1 VSYGLCNTHCVQT
14 TRLDS
19 SANDALDGKMLI
31 MPSDFFRF
39 LLQARVVPC
48 YLNPVAQF
56 ILCPGYPKALI
67 RLLKFFG
74 WSIVAVFCGLLLGLS
89 GAFLYLSPGLPSVEA
104 LRSIQLQIPLRVYSS
119 DNKLIAEFGEMRRTP
134 IRFADIPPNFINA
147 LLSAE
152 DDNFAN
158 HYGVD
163 PSSLMRAATQLV
175 KSGHI
180 QSGGSTITM
189 QVAKNFFLTSERS
202 FSRKTTEILLALQI
216 ERQLTKDEILELYVN
231 KIYLGNRAYGI
242 EAAAQVYYGKSI
254 RDVSLAQMAMIAG
267 LPKAPSRFNPL
278 ANPARSKERRDWIL
292 GRMYKLGKITE
303 ADYTTAINEPLNASY
318 HVPTPEVNA
327 PYIAEMARAEMV
339 GRYGSDAYTE
349 GFRVT
354 TTVPSN
360 LQEMANTALHEGLM
374 TYDQR
379 HGYRGPESRLP
390 GKTREAWAT
399 ELTKQRTISSLEP
412 AIVTQVDKTGLQV
425 LTRTGEEHVGW
436 DSMKWARPFLNTNSM
451 GANPKQP
458 SDVAQVG
465 DLIRVQ
471 RQPDNSLKFSQIPQA
486 QGALVSLDPQNGA
499 IRSLVGGFAFEQS
512 NYNRAMQAKRQPGSS
527 FKPFVYSAALDNGYT
542 AASLVNDAP
551 IVFVDEYLD
560 KVWRPKNDTNTFL
573 GPIRL
578 REGLYKSRNLVSI
591 RLVQALG
598 IDRTIDYISKFGF
611 NKQDLPRNLSLALGT
626 ATLTPMEIA
635 TGWSTFA
642 NGGYKI
648 SPYIIDKIESRNGDT
663 LFVANPP
670 SVPQGA
676 AVTNGIAAPTDAQ
689 AFTVNATPG
698 EAPAA
703 PGAAPQ
709 TPAVAERIVDGRT
722 TYILNSMLED
732 VIKLGTGRRALALGR
747 SDIAGKTGTTNES
760 KDAWFSGYNADY
772 VTTVWT
778 GFDQPESLGKREFGG
793 TVALPIWMNYM
804 AAALKDKPPHTQPE
818 PEGILSLRVDPVS
831 GRAASPGTPGAYF
844 ELFKAEDTPP
854 SVNELGNGNA
864 PGSPLPA
871 DEAAPIDLF

>member
-1 VSYGLCNTHCVQT
+1 
-14 TRLDS
+14 
-19 SANDALDGKMLI
+19 M
-31 MPSDFFRF
+31 
-39 LLQARVVPC
+39 
-48 YLNPVAQF
+48 
-56 ILCPGYPKALI
+56 I

-119 DNKLIAEFGEMRRTP
+119 DGKLIAEFGEMRRTP

-163 PSSLMRAATQLV
+163 PSSLMRAASQLV

-292 GRMYKLGKITE
+292 GRMYKLGKIDE
-303 ADYTTAINEPLNASY
+303 AAYQAAINEPLNASY

-360 LQEMANTALHEGLM
+360 LQEMANTAVHEGLI

-390 GKTREAWAT
+390 GKTPAAWAT
-399 ELTKQRTISSLEP
+399 ELTKQRTISGLEP
-412 AIVTQVDKTGLQV
+412 AIVTLVEKNGVQV
-425 LTRTGEEHVGW
+425 LTRNGEEHVSW

-451 GANPKQP
+451 GPAPKQP

-471 RQPDNSLKFSQIPQA
+471 RQADNALKFSQIPVA
-486 QGALVSLDPQNGA
+486 QSALVSLDPQNGA
-499 IRSLVGGFAFEQS
+499 IRALVGGFAFEQS

-542 AASLVNDAP
+542 PATLVNDAP

-573 GPIRL
+573 GPIRM
-578 REGLYKSRNLVSI
+578 REALYKSRNLVSI
-591 RLVQALG
+591 RLLQALG
-598 IDRTIDYISKFGF
+598 VDRTIDYISKFGF

-648 SPYIIDKIESRNGDT
+648 TPYIIDKIESRNGDT

-670 SVPQGA
+670 SVPKGDIA
-676 AVTNGIAAPTDAQ
+676 SNGIAAPVSNT
-689 AFTVNATPG
+689 FTVNPTPG

-703 PGAAPQ
+703 Q
-709 TPAVAERIVDGRT
+709 TTVQAPAVAERIIDGRT
-722 TYILNSMLED
+722 TFILNSMLED
-732 VIKLGTGRRALALGR
+732 VIKLGTGRRALSMGR

-804 AAALKDKPPHTQPE
+804 SAALKGKPPHTQAE

-831 GRAASPGTPGAYF
+831 GRAATPSTPGAYF
-844 ELFKAEDTPP
+844 ELFKSEDSPP
-854 SVNELGNGNA
+854 SINELGNGNA

>member
-1 VSYGLCNTHCVQT
+1 MHSFLWKSKS
-14 TRLDS
+14 LDS
-19 SANDALDGKMLI
+19 SAE
-31 MPSDFFRF
+31 
-39 LLQARVVPC
+39 V
-48 YLNPVAQF
+48 
-56 ILCPGYPKALI
+56 
-67 RLLKFFG
+67 FG
-74 WSIVAVFCGLLLGLS
+74 WSIVAVFCGLLLALS

-119 DNKLIAEFGEMRRTP
+119 DGKLIAEFGEMRRTP

-189 QVAKNFFLTSERS
+189 QVAKNFFLSSERS

-292 GRMYKLGKITE
+292 GRMYKLGKISE
-303 ADYTTAINEPLNASY
+303 ADYTAAINEPLNASY

-354 TTVPSN
+354 TTVPSD
-360 LQEMANTALHEGLM
+360 LQELANTAVHEGLI

-390 GKTREAWAT
+390 GKTHAAWAQ
-399 ELTKQRTISSLEP
+399 ELTKQRSISGLEP
-412 AIVTQVDKTGLQV
+412 AIVTQVDKNGLQV

-451 GANPKQP
+451 GAAPKQP

-471 RQPDNSLKFSQIPQA
+471 RQADNSLKFRQIPVV

-512 NYNRAMQAKRQPGSS
+512 NYNRALQAKRQPGSS

-573 GPIRL
+573 GPIRM
-578 REGLYKSRNLVSI
+578 REALYKSRNLVSI
-591 RLVQALG
+591 RLLQSLG
-598 IDRTIDYISKFGF
+598 VDRTIDYISKFGF

-635 TGWSTFA
+635 TGWSVFA
-642 NGGYKI
+642 NGGYKVT
-648 SPYIIDKIESRNGDT
+648 PYIIDKIESRNGET
-663 LFVANPP
+663 LFTANPP
-670 SVPQGA
+670 SVPTGDTA
-676 AVTNGIAAPTDAQ
+676 SSGIAAPTEQ
-689 AFTVNATPG
+689 SFTVNNVPG
-698 EAPAA
+698 ETPSQAPVQA
-703 PGAAPQ
+703 
-709 TPAVAERIVDGRT
+709 PAVAERIIDGRT

-747 SDIAGKTGTTNES
+747 TDLAGKTGTTNES

-778 GFDQPESLGKREFGG
+778 GFDQPESLGRREYGG

-804 AAALKDKPPHTQPE
+804 GAALKDKPAHTQAE

-831 GRAASPGTPGAYF
+831 GRAATPGTPNAYF
-844 ELFKAEDTPP
+844 ELFKSEDTPP
-854 SVNELGNGNA
+854 SVNELGNGYA

-871 DEAAPIDLF
+871 DESAPIDLF

>member
-1 VSYGLCNTHCVQT
+1 
-14 TRLDS
+14 
-19 SANDALDGKMLI
+19 M
-31 MPSDFFRF
+31 
-39 LLQARVVPC
+39 
-48 YLNPVAQF
+48 
-56 ILCPGYPKALI
+56 

-74 WSIVAVFCGLLLGLS
+74 WSIVAVFCGLLLALS

-119 DNKLIAEFGEMRRTP
+119 DGKLIAEFGEMRRTP

-303 ADYTTAINEPLNASY
+303 AAYTEAINEPLNASY

-354 TTVPSN
+354 TTVPSD
-360 LQEMANTALHEGLM
+360 LQEMANTAVHEGLM

-390 GKTREAWAT
+390 GKTQAAWAS
-399 ELTKQRTISSLEP
+399 ELTKQRTISGLEP
-412 AIVTQVDKTGLQV
+412 AIVTLVEKNGLQV
-425 LTRTGEEHVGW
+425 LTRNGEEHVAW

-451 GANPKQP
+451 GPVPRQP
-458 SDVAQVG
+458 ADVAQVG

-471 RQPDNSLKFSQIPQA
+471 RQADNSLKFSQIPVA
-486 QGALVSLDPQNGA
+486 QGALVTLDPQNGA
-499 IRSLVGGFAFEQS
+499 IRALVGGFAFEQS

-527 FKPFVYSAALDNGYT
+527 FKPFIYSAALDNGYT
-542 AASLVNDAP
+542 PASLVNDAP

-573 GPIRL
+573 GPIRM
-578 REGLYKSRNLVSI
+578 REALYKSRNLVSI
-591 RLVQALG
+591 RLLQSMGV
-598 IDRTIDYISKFGF
+598 DRTIDYISKFGF

-648 SPYIIDKIESRNGDT
+648 TPYIIDKIESRNGEL
-663 LFVANPP
+663 LFSANPP
-670 SVPQGA
+670 SAPTGNTA
-676 AVTNGIAAPTDAQ
+676 TSGIAAPEHN
-689 AFTVNATPG
+689 FTISNVAG
-698 EAPAA
+698 ETSAPAA
-703 PGAAPQ
+703 TQA
-709 TPAVAERIVDGRT
+709 PAVAERIIDGRT
-722 TYILNSMLED
+722 TYILNSMLQD

-747 SDIAGKTGTTNES
+747 TDLAGKTGTTNES

-778 GFDQPESLGKREFGG
+778 GFDQPESLGRREYGG
-793 TVALPIWMNYM
+793 TVALPIWMSFM
-804 AAALKDKPPHTQPE
+804 GAALKDKPPHTQPE

-831 GRAASPGTPGAYF
+831 GRAATPGTPNAYF
-844 ELFKAEDTPP
+844 ELFKSEDTPP
-854 SVNELGNGNA
+854 SVNELGNGA
-864 PGSPLPA
+864 VPGSPLPA

>member
-1 VSYGLCNTHCVQT
+1 
-14 TRLDS
+14 
-19 SANDALDGKMLI
+19 M
-31 MPSDFFRF
+31 
-39 LLQARVVPC
+39 
-48 YLNPVAQF
+48 
-56 ILCPGYPKALI
+56 I
-67 RLLKFFG
+67 RLLKFLG

-119 DNKLIAEFGEMRRTP
+119 DDKLIAEFGEMRRTP

-292 GRMYKLGKITE
+292 GRMYKLGKISE
-303 ADYTTAINEPLNASY
+303 ADYTAAINEPLNASY

-390 GKTREAWAT
+390 GKTREAWAS

-412 AIVTQVDKTGLQV
+412 AIVTQVDKNGLQV
-425 LTRTGEEHVGW
+425 LTRTGEEHVAW
-436 DSMKWARPFLNTNSM
+436 DTMKWARPFLNTNSM
-451 GANPKQP
+451 GANPRQP

-471 RQPDNSLKFSQIPQA
+471 RQKDNSLKFSQIPQA

-512 NYNRAMQAKRQPGSS
+512 NYNRALQAKRQPGSS

-578 REGLYKSRNLVSI
+578 REALYKSRNLVSI
-591 RLVQALG
+591 RLLQAMG
-598 IDRTIDYISKFGF
+598 VGKTIDYITRFGF
-611 NKQDLPRNLSLALGT
+611 NKQDLPPNLSLALGT

-648 SPYIIDKIESRNGDT
+648 TPYIIDKIESRNGDT

-670 SVPQGA
+670 TVPQGGSA
-676 AVTNGIAAPTDAQ
+676 TDGIAAPATES
-689 AFTVNATPG
+689 FTVNATPVAG
-698 EAPAA
+698 QTPENPAV
-703 PGAAPQ
+703 PQ
-709 TPAVAERIVDGRT
+709 APAVAERIVDGRT
-722 TYILNSMLED
+722 TYILNSMLQD
-732 VIKLGTGRRALALGR
+732 VIKLGTGRRALAMGR

-778 GFDQPESLGKREFGG
+778 GFDQPESLGRREFGG
-793 TVALPIWMNYM
+793 TVALPIWINYM
-804 AAALKDKPPHTQPE
+804 SAALKDKPPHVQPE
-818 PEGILSLRVDPVS
+818 PEGLLSLRVDPVS
-831 GRAASPGTPGAYF
+831 GRAATPSTPGAYF

-854 SVNELGNGNA
+854 SVNELGNGTV

-871 DEAAPIDLF
+871 DEQAPIDLF

>member
-1 VSYGLCNTHCVQT
+1 
-14 TRLDS
+14 
-19 SANDALDGKMLI
+19 
-31 MPSDFFRF
+31 
-39 LLQARVVPC
+39 
-48 YLNPVAQF
+48 
-56 ILCPGYPKALI
+56 LI

-74 WSIVAVFCGLLLGLS
+74 WSFVAVFCGLLLVLS
-89 GAFLYLSPGLPSVEA
+89 GAFLYLSPGLPSVET
-104 LRSIQLQIPLRVYSS
+104 LRSIQLQIPLRVYTS
-119 DNKLIAEFGEMRRTP
+119 DGKLIAEFGEMRRSP
-134 IRFADIPPNFINA
+134 LRFADIPPNFINA

-152 DDNFAN
+152 DDNFLN

-189 QVAKNFFLTSERS
+189 QVAKNFFLSSERS
-202 FSRKTTEILLALQI
+202 FSRKTNEILLALQI

-242 EAAAQVYYGKSI
+242 EAASQVYYGKSI
-254 RDVSLAQMAMIAG
+254 RDITLAQMAMIAG

-278 ANPARSKERRDWIL
+278 ANPVRAKERRDWIL
-292 GRMYKLGKITE
+292 GRMYKLGKIDE
-303 ADYTTAINEPLNASY
+303 AAYQAAIVEPINASY

-360 LQEMANTALHEGLM
+360 LQELANHAVEEGLI

-390 GKTREAWAT
+390 GKTRDAWIA
-399 ELTKQRTISSLEP
+399 ELGKQRTISGLDP
-412 AIVTQVDKTGLQV
+412 AIVTQVDKTSLHV
-425 LTRTGEEHVGW
+425 LTRNGPEIVGW
-436 DSMKWARPFLNTNSM
+436 DSMKWARPYLNTNSL
-451 GANPKQP
+451 GAAPKQP
-458 SDVAQVG
+458 ADVAQVG

-471 RQPDNSLKFSQIPQA
+471 RQADNSLKFSQIPAA
-486 QGALVSLDPQNGA
+486 QSALVSLDPQNGA
-499 IRSLVGGFAFEQS
+499 IRALVGGFAFEQS
-512 NYNRAMQAKRQPGSS
+512 NYNRATQAKRQPGSS
-527 FKPFVYSAALDNGYT
+527 FKPFIYSAALDNGYT
-542 AASLVNDAP
+542 PASLVNDAP

-573 GPIRL
+573 GPIRM
-578 REGLYKSRNLVSI
+578 REALYKSRNLVSI
-591 RLVQALG
+591 RLLQSLG
-598 IDRTIDYISKFGF
+598 VDKTIDYIAKFGF

-648 SPYIIDKIESRNGDT
+648 APYLIDKIESRNGDT

-670 SVPQGA
+670 SVPTGA
-676 AVTNGIAAPTDAQ
+676 TASSGIAVPSQ
-689 AFTVNATPG
+689 PSFTVNNTAETP
-698 EAPAA
+698 APAA
-703 PGAAPQ
+703 QA
-709 TPAVAERIVDGRT
+709 PAVAERIIDGRT
-722 TYILNSMLED
+722 TFILNSMLED

-747 SDIAGKTGTTNES
+747 GDLAGKTGTTNES
-760 KDAWFSGYNADY
+760 KDAWFTGYNSDY
-772 VTTVWT
+772 ITTVWT
-778 GFDQPESLGKREFGG
+778 GFDQPESLGRREFGG
-793 TVALPIWMNYM
+793 TVALPIWMDYM
-804 AAALKDKPPHTQPE
+804 GAALKGRPLHTQAE

-831 GRAASPGTPGAYF
+831 GRAATPGTPNAYF
-844 ELFKAEDTPP
+844 ELFKSEDTPP
-854 SVNELGNGNA
+854 SVNEIGNGASA

>member
-1 VSYGLCNTHCVQT
+1 
-14 TRLDS
+14 
-19 SANDALDGKMLI
+19 
-31 MPSDFFRF
+31 
-39 LLQARVVPC
+39 
-48 YLNPVAQF
+48 
-56 ILCPGYPKALI
+56 LI

-119 DNKLIAEFGEMRRTP
+119 DDKLIAEFGEMRRTP

-303 ADYTTAINEPLNASY
+303 AEYTTAINEPLNASY

-360 LQEMANTALHEGLM
+360 LQEMANTAVHDGLI

-399 ELTKQRTISSLEP
+399 ELTKQRTINGLEP
-412 AIVTQVDKTGLQV
+412 AIVTQVDKNGLQV
-425 LTRTGEEHVGW
+425 MTRAGEGHVSW

-451 GANPKQP
+451 GPNPKQP

-471 RQPDNSLKFSQIPQA
+471 RQPDNMLKFSQIPQA

-499 IRSLVGGFAFEQS
+499 IRALVGGFAFEQS

-542 AASLVNDAP
+542 ASSLVNDAP

-578 REGLYKSRNLVSI
+578 REALYKSRNLVSI
-591 RLVQALG
+591 RLLQAMG
-598 IDRTIDYISKFGF
+598 VGKTIDYITRFGF
-611 NKQDLPRNLSLALGT
+611 NKQDLPPNLSLALGT

-648 SPYIIDKIESRNGDT
+648 TPYIIDKIESRNGDT

-670 SVPQGA
+670 SVPQGDVA
-676 AVTNGIAAPTDAQ
+676 TSGIAAPAAQ
-689 AFTVNATPG
+689 PFTVNATPAETPAMPG
-698 EAPAA
+698 IAP
-703 PGAAPQ
+703 P
-709 TPAVAERIVDGRT
+709 TPAVAERIIDGRT

-747 SDIAGKTGTTNES
+747 GDIAGKTGTTNES

-778 GFDQPESLGKREFGG
+778 GFDQPESLGRKEFGG

-818 PEGILSLRVDPVS
+818 PEGILSLRVDPIS

-854 SVNELGNGNA
+854 SMNELGNGSV

>member
-1 VSYGLCNTHCVQT
+1 
-14 TRLDS
+14 
-19 SANDALDGKMLI
+19 
-31 MPSDFFRF
+31 
-39 LLQARVVPC
+39 
-48 YLNPVAQF
+48 
-56 ILCPGYPKALI
+56 LI

-119 DNKLIAEFGEMRRTP
+119 DDKLIAEFGEMRRTP

-163 PSSLMRAATQLV
+163 PSSLMRAATQLI

-303 ADYTTAINEPLNASY
+303 ADYTTAVNEPLNASY

-360 LQEMANTALHEGLM
+360 LQELANTALHEGLI
-374 TYDQR
+374 TYDRR

-412 AIVTQVDKTGLQV
+412 AIVTQVDKNGLQV
-425 LTRTGEEHVGW
+425 LTRTGQETVSW
-436 DSMKWARPFLNTNSM
+436 DTMKWARPFLNTNSM
-451 GANPKQP
+451 GPNPKQP

-527 FKPFVYSAALDNGYT
+527 FKPFVYSAALDSGYT
-542 AASLVNDAP
+542 ASSLVNDAP

-578 REGLYKSRNLVSI
+578 REALYKSRNLVSI
-591 RLVQALG
+591 RLLQAMG
-598 IDRTIDYISKFGF
+598 VGKTIDYITRFGF
-611 NKQDLPRNLSLALGT
+611 NKQDLPPNLSLALGT

-648 SPYIIDKIESRNGDT
+648 TPYIIDKVESRNGDT
-663 LFVANPP
+663 LFRANPP
-670 SVPQGA
+670 SVPQGGA
-676 AVTNGIAAPTDAQ
+676 ASDGIAVPATEAI
-689 AFTVNATPG
+689 TTNATPSEVPG
-698 EAPAA
+698 TTPAS
-703 PGAAPQ
+703 Q

-722 TYILNSMLED
+722 TYILNSMLQD

-778 GFDQPESLGKREFGG
+778 GFDQPESLGRKEFGG

-804 AAALKDKPPHTQPE
+804 GAALKDKPPHTQAE
-818 PEGILSLRVDPVS
+818 PEGLLSLRVDPIS

-854 SVNELGNGNA
+854 SVNELSNGTA